1 LVDQLLRR
9 TTLQDMLCDEKQMD
23 AFVSNLVAITSDIQT
38 QTKSHRL
45 N

>member
-1 LVDQLLRR
+1 VVDQLLRR

-23 AFVSNLVAITSDIQT
+23 SFVSNLVAITSDIQT
-38 QTKSHRL
+38 RGHSL